1 MTEIDIKSLY
11 GIEYKLSKSDYDRI
25 NQAAEKISQDPVFI
39 GEIPISPKEI
49 WDTVMEFIIKR
60 SLPNSGKG
68 LIITLD
74 HTLLTKGDMSD
85 NEKSIVDELTKMFV
99 SLKKELI
106 RMGVKVIIIIL
117 SQLNRDIESEK
128 RVINPLL
135 HYPTKND
142 IFAASSVYYCAD
154 YVIISHKPSIVNG
167 IKQYYGPPRGTVY
180 PRGLPVYNPNNPDQ
194 PMVYWH
200 LIKNRFG
207 DNAILTMLDNFKY
220 SKVLEYN
227 PDVYSNNK

>member
-1 MTEIDIKSLY
+1 
-11 GIEYKLSKSDYDRI
+11 
-25 NQAAEKISQDPVFI
+25 
-39 GEIPISPKEI
+39 
-49 WDTVMEFIIKR
+49 MEFVI
-60 SLPNSGKG
+60 
-68 LIITLD
+68 IITLD

-106 RMGVKVIIIIL
+106 RMGCKVIIIIL

-128 RVINPLL
+128 RVTNPLL

-167 IKQYYGPPRGTVY
+167 LKQYYGPPRGTQY
-180 PRGLPVYNPNNPDQ
+180 PRGLPVYNPYNADQ

-207 DNAILTMLDNFKY
+207 DNAILTMLDNFRY
-220 SKVLEYN
+220 SKVTEFN
-227 PDVYSNNK
+227 PEVYQH